1 MSDPEFQDDWE
12 RAADAEHRAYAERPP
27 AALLDDARAG
37 RYGEYYQLWRA
48 IAART
53 TLHDAGAVLIDVL
66 RRDAPYLV
74 RYHAAA
80 ALIQLLGTTTFE
92 PVDLSADRPDRAANL
107 DALGRMVQAHH
118 RHGRLPRDGGS
129 AWLLTAFF
137 ALTYA
142 VSWTLWAAAAGAG
155 ASFREL
161 LFLPGTIAPAVVAL
175 VLTQLVDG
183 RAGVRTLLRSIVH
196 LPIGLRWY
204 VFAVGYMAAVKGVVA
219 ALHRVATGAWPMFGD
234 TTVLVIAGA
243 ILVSTPVQAGE
254 ELGWRGYALPRLARR
269 LGLAW
274 ASIVLGAIWAA
285 WHLPLFFIAATGT
298 TGQSFPAYAL
308 GVTALS
314 VAMAWLYWRTGGSL
328 LLVMLMHA
336 AINNTAGLVRTP
348 DVPGHPFSLDAPL
361 TAWLTAGVLWVPA
374 TFLLARMRRGVSS

>member
-1 MSDPEFQDDWE
+1 MSDAEFQDDALE
-12 RAADAEHRAYAERPP
+12 RMLQTR
-27 AALLDDARAG
+27 
-37 RYGEYYQLWRA
+37 
-48 IAART
+48 
-53 TLHDAGAVLIDVL
+53 DVDGQV
-66 RRDAPYLV
+66 RR
-74 RYHAAA
+74 
-80 ALIQLLGTTTFE
+80 E
-92 PVDLSADRPDRAANL
+92 
-107 DALGRMVQAHH
+107 
-118 RHGRLPRDGGS
+118 GGS

-142 VSWTLWAAAAGAG
+142 VSWTLWVAAAGAG

-175 VLTQLVDG
+175 ALTRLVDG
-183 RAGVRTLLRSIVH
+183 RAGVRTLLRSIVR
-196 LPIGLRWY
+196 LPIGLGWY
-204 VFAVGYMAAVKGVVA
+204 VFAVGYMATVKGVVA
-219 ALHRVATGAWPMFGD
+219 VLHRVATGAWPMFGD

-314 VAMAWLYWRTGGSL
+314 VAMAWLYWRTGSL
-328 LLVMLMHA
+328 LLLMLMHA

-361 TAWLTAGVLWVPA
+361 TAWLTAGVLWMPA
-374 TFLLARMRRGVSS
+374 IFLLARMRRGVSS